1 MMYSICFNMIG
12 FIYFSSTST
21 DLFTC
26 LITTDLYYLSN
37 CKDIICLSCKYKS
50 YKSSFHPI
58 NTINTNFYKLN
69 KKVNKKE
76 K

>member
-1 MMYSICFNMIG
+1 MTG
-12 FIYFSSTST
+12 FTYFSSTS

-26 LITTDLYYLSN
+26 LITTGLYYLSN
-37 CKDIICLSCKYKS
+37 CKGIICLYYLFICKYKS

-58 NTINTNFYKLN
+58 NAINTNFYKLN